1 MWGSLELRYVFM
13 LFINILKSFV
23 GAMNDHTWDALGV
36 TTNWNS
42 FLILSIIFLLL
53 SFFSITISLPSSR
66 PCPTIQLRFQPFCP
80 LTLSSFFAS
89 LILPQRACWFYFL
102 ALWVSTHE
110 IVNFNLN
117 HSFCSVSGNNSVY
130 NPRLR
135 HRRHN
140 CRSWWGGCCDTRSGD
155 GPTTSNWIER
165 SSIAVS
171 AIYSYLFII
180 LHACA

>member
-1 MWGSLELRYVFM
+1 M

-110 IVNFNLN
+110 IVSTLTTAFVQCLETTL
-117 HSFCSVSGNNSVY
+117 STIPGY
-130 NPRLR
+130 DIGATTAGLDEAAAAIPDLEMGRLPQ
-135 HRRHN
+135 
-140 CRSWWGGCCDTRSGD
+140 T
-155 GPTTSNWIER
+155 E
-165 SSIAVS
+165 
-171 AIYSYLFII
+171 
-180 LHACA
+180 